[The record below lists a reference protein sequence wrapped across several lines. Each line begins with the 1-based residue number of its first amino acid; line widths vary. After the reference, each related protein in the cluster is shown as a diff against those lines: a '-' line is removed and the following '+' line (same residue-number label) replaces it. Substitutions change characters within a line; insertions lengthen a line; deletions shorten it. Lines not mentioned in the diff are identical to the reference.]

1 MKRLFYGCVILL
13 GICILIGCNNSNK
26 LDYTVLYNQEGT
38 LGYKIVDDKS
48 YNYQHN
54 IITSYQ
60 QLVNI
65 CDEWNNNSFEEE
77 AENYNS
83 ELSKLIRSCDENYFI
98 ENDLII
104 ISFETSNYL
113 KTKIKKIEYNNSQ
126 IKVELKQT
134 IKNGT
139 YTTEA
144 YPWMM
149 IIKIDK
155 LNKENIELIVDIR

>member
-1 MKRLFYGCVILL
+1 MKKLFYVCIILVE
-13 GICILIGCNNSNK
+13 ICILTGCSNSNL
-26 LDYTVLYNQEGT
+26 LDYTVLYEQEGT
-38 LGYKIVDDKS
+38 LGYKIVDNKS
-48 YNYQHN
+48 YNFQHN

-60 QLVNI
+60 QLIDI
-65 CDEWNNNSFEEE
+65 CDEWNNNSFEED

-83 ELSKLIRSCDENYFI
+83 ELAKLIRSCDEKYFI

-134 IKNGT
+134 NKNGV

-144 YPWMM
+144 YPWLM

-155 LNKENIELIVDIR
+155 LNEENIELNVNIG

>member
-1 MKRLFYGCVILL
+1 MKKIFYVYIIFVTMCVLT
-13 GICILIGCNNSNK
+13 GCNNSNK
-26 LDYTVLYNQEGT
+26 LDYTILHDQEGT
-38 LGYKIVDDKS
+38 LGYKIVDNKS

-60 QLVNI
+60 QLIDI
-65 CDEWNNNSFEEE
+65 CDEWNNNSFEED

-83 ELSKLIRSCDENYFI
+83 ELAKLIRSCDEKYFI

-134 IKNGT
+134 NKNGV

-144 YPWMM
+144 YPWLM

-155 LNKENIELIVDIR
+155 LNEENIELIVNIG

>member
-1 MKRLFYGCVILL
+1 MKRLFY
-13 GICILIGCNNSNK
+13 ICIILVEIYVLAGCSNSNK
-26 LDYTVLYNQEGT
+26 LDYTVIYNQEGT
-38 LGYKIVDDKS
+38 LGYKIIDNKS

-60 QLVNI
+60 QLVDI
-65 CDEWNNNSFEEE
+65 CDEWNNDSFEEG

-83 ELSKLIRSCDENYFI
+83 ELAKLIRSCDKKYFI

-134 IKNGT
+134 NKYGS

-144 YPWMM
+144 YPWLM

-155 LNKENIELIVDIR
+155 LNEGNIELVVDIR